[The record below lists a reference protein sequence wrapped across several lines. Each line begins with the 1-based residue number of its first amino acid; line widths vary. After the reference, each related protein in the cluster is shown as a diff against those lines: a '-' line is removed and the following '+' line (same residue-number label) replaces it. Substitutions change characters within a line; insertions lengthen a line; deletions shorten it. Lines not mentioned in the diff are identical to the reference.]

1 MEGAGGGLIAQGTPD
16 PTAAVSVQVEASML
30 PGINGGFV
38 TYRVDTSTTLPGF
51 ARPEA
56 SVRRRFREFVAR
68 LLPKPVAAECAR
80 SKVYKAPRRRGTG
93 GLRAAAESITDSW
106 TNK

>member
-1 MEGAGGGLIAQGTPD
+1 M
-16 PTAAVSVQVEASML
+16 SVQVEASML

-68 LLPKPVAAECAR
+68 LPCPSL
-80 SKVYKAPRRRGTG
+80 
-93 GLRAAAESITDSW
+93 
-106 TNK
+106 

>member
-1 MEGAGGGLIAQGTPD
+1 MVFFHVSVTTDSGGGRRGFCAQGAPD
-16 PTAAVSVQVEASML
+16 PTAAVLVQVEASML

-68 LLPKPVAAECAR
+68 LPCPSL
-80 SKVYKAPRRRGTG
+80 
-93 GLRAAAESITDSW
+93 
-106 TNK
+106 

>member
-1 MEGAGGGLIAQGTPD
+1 
-16 PTAAVSVQVEASML
+16 ML

-68 LLPKPVAAECAR
+68 LPCPKPVEAECAR
-80 SKVYKAPRRRGTG
+80 DKVA
-93 GLRAAAESITDSW
+93 
-106 TNK
+106 